1 MIAKRF
7 VGQVIPSKIPDGI
20 VQELKKYQGQYKLIR
35 IYFHAE
41 HATDDVI
48 WQINNRLNVHT
59 NVMFASVSEL
69 QDVVLSVITL
79 QITGTED
86 DFKKVYD
93 YISSRQI
100 EFEEISL

>member
-1 MIAKRF
+1 M
-7 VGQVIPSKIPDGI
+7 
-20 VQELKKYQGQYKLIR
+20 
-35 IYFHAE
+35 
-41 HATDDVI
+41 
-48 WQINNRLNVHT
+48 NNRLNVHT

>member
-1 MIAKRF
+1 
-7 VGQVIPSKIPDGI
+7 
-20 VQELKKYQGQYKLIR
+20 
-35 IYFHAE
+35 
-41 HATDDVI
+41 
-48 WQINNRLNVHT
+48 
-59 NVMFASVSEL
+59 MFASVSEL

-100 EFEEISL
+100 EFEEISLW